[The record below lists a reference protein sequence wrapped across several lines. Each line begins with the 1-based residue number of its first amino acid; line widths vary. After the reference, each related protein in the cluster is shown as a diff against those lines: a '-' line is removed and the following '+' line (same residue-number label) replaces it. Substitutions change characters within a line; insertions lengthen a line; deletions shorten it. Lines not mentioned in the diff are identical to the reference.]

1 MREREARIT
10 RKTWKELVPN
20 APDDA
25 LDLLSKLLTYDP
37 NDRLT
42 AREVLEH
49 PFFAEYYDQE
59 KGFKDSGLA
68 AGSVVDY
75 YDFEF
80 E

>member
-1 MREREARIT
+1 MREREARIP

-25 LDLLSKLLTYDP
+25 HDLLSKLLTYDP

-49 PFFAEYYDQE
+49 PFRMI
-59 KGFKDSGLA
+59 S
-68 AGSVVDY
+68 
-75 YDFEF
+75 
-80 E
+80 